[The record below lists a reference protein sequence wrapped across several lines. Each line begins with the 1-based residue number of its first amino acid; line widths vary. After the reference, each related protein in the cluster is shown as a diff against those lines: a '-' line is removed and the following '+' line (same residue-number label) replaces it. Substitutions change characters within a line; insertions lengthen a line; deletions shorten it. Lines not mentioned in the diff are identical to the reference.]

1 MKFGEIT
8 LGDLFGGYEIVNESA
23 DKLPQ
28 NLASAFGI
36 VNAGLL
42 GATYVP
48 IWYVGH
54 QLVNGT
60 NYQLICREVRV
71 SKTADQMIVAMTINI
86 PAGEGFERGEG
97 AKVVSIVEGLRLP
110 DELKTIVEKA
120 EKQLIGV
127 SYTPV
132 AYIGHQLVR
141 GVNHYF
147 ICQAKPIYPGAI
159 PYAVMMCVN
168 LFENEVTV
176 VSIEKL

>member
-1 MKFGEIT
+1 MNLGGIT
-8 LGDLFGGYEIVNESA
+8 LGDLFGGYELVNKPA

-28 NLASAFGI
+28 PVASAMGI
-36 VNAGLL
+36 INAGLL
-42 GATYVP
+42 GATYAP

-54 QLVNGT
+54 QLVNGV
-60 NYQLICREVRV
+60 NHLLICREVRI

-86 PAGEGFERGEG
+86 PAGEGAERGDG
-97 AKVVSIVEGLRLP
+97 AHVVSIVEGLRLP
-110 DELKTIVEKA
+110 EELRTIVEKA
-120 EKQLIGV
+120 TKQLVGV

-132 AYIGHQLVR
+132 AYVGHQIVR

-159 PYAVMMCVN
+159 PYAVMLCVN

-176 VSIEKL
+176 VSIERI